1 MVGCHTL
8 RTVHR
13 FSMTYDVLGNITQR
27 KDGIDE
33 TQTEDY
39 GYDAISQLVSFK
51 RGTAVDKTY
60 QFDLLGNRVR
70 TVENGII
77 TNYTVNNVN
86 AYTNVNGKFSFM
98 PQYDENGN
106 LLNDDKH
113 TYVYNF
119 NNKLIAVDGTVGQY
133 AYDAFGRRISK
144 TTAEGTTN
152 YYYVGDQMVEE
163 YVDNTLSASY
173 LYGNNID
180 EALQMTKGE
189 NRYYYHINHL
199 GSTLALTN
207 DEGALTE
214 RVAYGVYGEPTFSD
228 VLGSNIARSSVG
240 NTILFTGREYD
251 YESGI
256 YYFRAR
262 SLHPQ
267 IGRFMQHDPLMY
279 VDGMNDYTYVI
290 NSPLIYLDNYG
301 LDIHDDSFI
310 NRFNELKKQEAE
322 IEKNLGPYNPG
333 NKTNISKSGA
343 TPKPNNFSKPSS
355 NYKLD
360 KPFGYNVK
368 PNQAENIAKQ
378 TGKQFA
384 KNTGKDLLGNIGKK
398 IGMGLAKRAPIAGV
412 AALADSPIIPVGDI
426 VGGVFLLG
434 GIGMDIYYG
443 YKEFKDKEFKEIDC
457 ENF

>member
-1 MVGCHTL
+1 
-8 RTVHR
+8 
-13 FSMTYDVLGNITQR
+13 
-27 KDGIDE
+27 
-33 TQTEDY
+33 
-39 GYDAISQLVSFK
+39 
-51 RGTAVDKTY
+51 
-60 QFDLLGNRVR
+60 
-70 TVENGII
+70 
-77 TNYTVNNVN
+77 
-86 AYTNVNGKFSFM
+86 M

-434 GIGMDIYYG
+434 GIGMDIYYV